1 MFTCRRT
8 NKKVKSKT
16 LRMSSNNEVAEN
28 YAKFSSIVQGECLE
42 ILLSKATVK
51 PGGYCLDI
59 GCGTGNVTAFVAK
72 KVGPHGQV
80 IGVDPDK
87 HRIKVAQRN
96 HPWKNMKFLEGKLP
110 EVDLEESSFDLV
122 FTNFVYQWLSEEE
135 CRKTT
140 EKAFSVLKPNGLFL
154 LAVPKEH
161 LENAKIMLPYFPKE
175 KQQHIFGRV
184 SLLRDQYYA
193 ELFTKTGF
201 EVVSFGAEVT
211 ETAFPSVE
219 PYLQWMDASYD
230 LKEGF
235 KKVYYENENKIKFPR
250 YADGAIRQ
258 KVSVLFAVF
267 RKP

>member
-1 MFTCRRT
+1 
-8 NKKVKSKT
+8 
-16 LRMSSNNEVAEN
+16 MSSSNEVAEN
-28 YAKFSSIVQGECLE
+28 SAKLSSMVQGKCLE
-42 ILLSKATVK
+42 ILFSKVTVK
-51 PGGYCLDI
+51 PGDYCLDI

-72 KVGPHGQV
+72 KVGPNGQV
-80 IGVDPDK
+80 IGIDPDK

-96 HPWKNMKFLEGKLP
+96 HSSENMKFLEGKLP
-110 EVDLEESSFDLV
+110 EVDLEKSLFDLV

-161 LENAKIMLPYFPKE
+161 LENAKVMLPYFPKE
-175 KQQHIFGRV
+175 KQQFIFGRA

-193 ELFTKTGF
+193 ELFTKAGF
-201 EVVSFGAEVT
+201 EVISFSAEVT
-211 ETAFPSVE
+211 ETAFLSVQS
-219 PYLQWMDASYD
+219 YLEWMDASYD

-235 KKVYYENENKIKFPR
+235 TKVYYENENKIKFPR
-250 YADGAIRQ
+250 YADGAICQ

-267 RKP
+267 RKR